1 MNPGSENTTL
11 ALRDIHLPDSI
22 LWWPLAPGWWV
33 LIVLFVLIGLSFYWY
48 KKTYYGRKLK
58 KNIKL
63 ELEQYYQQYHDKK
76 NAQVFIQQLSA
87 LLRRISLHQFEDKKI
102 VNLYGMA
109 WLEFLDSKLPPNRT
123 EYSSFKDGVGTIF
136 LLGPYQKIINEDVS
150 PVYELV
156 KQWLNYNL
164 KNKYGFL

>member
-22 LWWPLAPGWWV
+22 LWWPLAPGWW
-33 LIVLFVLIGLSFYWY
+33 LIIVLVVLIGLSFYVY
-48 KKTYYGRKLK
+48 KKTNYIRKLK

-63 ELEQYYQQYHDKK
+63 ELEHYHQQYHDKK
-76 NAQVFIQQLSA
+76 NAALYIQQLSA
-87 LLRRISLHQFEDKKI
+87 LLRRVSLQQFDDKKI
-102 VNLYGMA
+102 AKLHGAA
-109 WLEFLDSKLPPNRT
+109 WLEFLDSKSPPNIT
-123 EYSSFKDGVGTIF
+123 EQSAFKNGVGQIF
-136 LLGPYQKIINEDVS
+136 LLGPYQKIINEDLS

-164 KNKYGFL
+164 KNKYGLL